1 MVHNN
6 RITLHTPRKG
16 ETAKY
21 GYSLF
26 LLLGTYL
33 LYHEGISNTELTF
46 LSVLFFLAMIAG
58 FFDTFSHSPLFQQW
72 LNRWF

>member
-6 RITLHTPRKG
+6 GMTLPSPRKM

-26 LLLGTYL
+26 LLLGAYL
-33 LYHEGISNTELTF
+33 LYHKGIRNTELAF
-46 LSVLFFLAMIAG
+46 LRVLFFLAMIAG

>member
-1 MVHNN
+1 MIHRNG
-6 RITLHTPRKG
+6 ITLHTPRKG

-33 LYHEGISNTELTF
+33 LYHEGISNTELAF
-46 LSVLFFLAMIAG
+46 LGLLVFFALLAGMI
-58 FFDTFSHSPLFQQW
+58 DYFSHSPLFQQW

>member
-1 MVHNN
+1 MMN
-6 RITLHTPRKG
+6 IYGMTLPSPRKS
-16 ETAKY
+16 ETVKY

-26 LLLGTYL
+26 LLLGAYL

-58 FFDTFSHSPLFQQW
+58 VIDYFSQSPLFQQW

>member
-1 MVHNN
+1 MMNIDGMIHN
-6 RITLHTPRKG
+6 PRKS

-33 LYHEGISNTELTF
+33 LYYEGISNSELAF

-58 FFDTFSHSPLFQQW
+58 FFDTFSQSPLFQQW